1 MKRYSDGQGNSRHEE
16 KQKHLRNIKIV
27 NDLKIVD
34 MDIA

>member
-1 MKRYSDGQGNSRHEE
+1 MGKELVDMK

-34 MDIA
+34 MGIA